1 MNRVKIEKSIAIMND
16 DRKNPWK
23 SLSESS
29 EKLFDIL
36 WEETE
41 EIPGSISITIL
52 IAAIA
57 VNQAP

>member
-1 MNRVKIEKSIAIMND
+1 MNRVKIEKSMANMND

-36 WEETE
+36 CEETE
-41 EIPGSISITIL
+41 EIPGSINITIF

-57 VNQAP
+57 VNHAP